1 MAMTAGPVK
10 DTPSAP
16 YSPCNNITLNDMEKK
31 KHYEAPKT
39 DILELKAESFMCQSL
54 TDPDDYIPGGDPFNV

>member
-1 MAMTAGPVK
+1 
-10 DTPSAP
+10 
-16 YSPCNNITLNDMEKK
+16 MEKK